1 MLTAFRYR
9 SIKEEYLSL
18 YEDGTPPAHA
28 VEPQSPPGQNGDSP
42 MPDVEALQHEDAENA
57 FIQKLDEQMR
67 QIAEQ

>member
-42 MPDVEALQHEDAENA
+42 MPDVEGL
-57 FIQKLDEQMR
+57 
-67 QIAEQ
+67 